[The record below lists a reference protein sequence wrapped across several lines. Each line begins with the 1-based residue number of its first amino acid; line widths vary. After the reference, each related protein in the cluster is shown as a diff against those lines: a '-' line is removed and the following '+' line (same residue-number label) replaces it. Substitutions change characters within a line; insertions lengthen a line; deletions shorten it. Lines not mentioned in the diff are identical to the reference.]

1 MKIRNGKYAQRK
13 AISPIIA
20 TVLIIAVTLIAAVAI
35 GGFVF
40 GIFGSSSATANV
52 SVTASNFAAANFQ
65 TTGAGGTVTCVSTAE
80 SGSYLTL
87 TNSGTAAGTVT
98 GLTITWAG
106 STNSWAVPAGCNVGA
121 AGSPSATLYLEIATP
136 ALTQAASS
144 GQTYSATV
152 TMSNGAG
159 LLYTGT
165 WQ

>member
-52 SVTASNFAAANFQ
+52 SVTASNFAAASFV
-65 TTGAGGTVTCVSTAE
+65 GGGPSGTVTCVSASPT
-80 SGSYLTL
+80 GQYLTL

-98 GLTITWAG
+98 GLTISWGGA
-106 STNSWAVPAGCNVGA
+106 TNSFTVPAGCDVGA
-121 AGSPSATLYLEIATP
+121 AGSASATLYLEIASPELST
-136 ALTQAASS
+136 AASS
-144 GQTYSATV
+144 GQTYSLTA

>member
-1 MKIRNGKYAQRK
+1 
-13 AISPIIA
+13 
-20 TVLIIAVTLIAAVAI
+20 VLIIAVTLIAAVAI

-52 SVTASNFAAANFQ
+52 SVTASNFAAASWP
-65 TTGAGGTVTCVSTAE
+65 AGGPSGTVTCISTGE
-80 SGSYLTL
+80 TGQYLTL

-98 GLTITWAG
+98 GLTISWAG
-106 STNSWAVPAGCNVGA
+106 KTNSLTIPAGCNVGA
-121 AGSPSATLYLEIATP
+121 AGSASATLYLAIASP
-136 ALTQAASS
+136 ELSIAASS
-144 GQTYSATV
+144 GQTYSLTV